1 MSLVMV
7 EGQLAWNEF
16 WDDHFLYSKK
26 KDGINSWILGFNSLK
41 ISQTVHV
48 KNTHAPFYCSKQNAQ
63 KTREKRMRY
72 DRNTFRAPIYGTKFV
87 D

>member
-63 KTREKRMRY
+63 RREKKEWDMIVTLLGHRFM
-72 DRNTFRAPIYGTKFV
+72 V
-87 D
+87 LSL